1 MLRQLNPKKA
11 IGDDKVPPALIK
23 IAAEPLSTPLSIAI
37 KNSFK
42 YNIFPINAK
51 VAFVKPLG
59 KKTENKHSISNFRLV
74 SIFNTSSKIYEKFS
88 KDFLVSEIEMFLSL
102 FLAACRKSYNTQHE
116 LIKMLEE
123 WRENSDNI
131 FFVGAVLT
139 DLSKVFHCI

>member
-1 MLRQLNPKKA
+1 M
-11 IGDDKVPPALIK
+11 
-23 IAAEPLSTPLSIAI
+23 

-123 WRENSDNI
+123 WRENSDNN